1 MSRFV
6 RSTVLHKWSIPNVMF
21 LIGAELCENKL
32 PYAGGRFGFL
42 EEDCL
47 SVIEHCQQADSL
59 LKRSIPTLG
68 GGITLK
74 ELPSLYKKYGDD
86 IIYFLG
92 GQLS

>member
-6 RSTVLHKWSIPNVMF
+6 RPTVLHKWSIPNVVF

-42 EEDCL
+42 EEECL

-68 GGITLK
+68 GGGLLWRSYHHFIKSMET
-74 ELPSLYKKYGDD
+74 
-86 IIYFLG
+86 I
-92 GQLS
+92 LSIS